1 MISDFISSIYEVF
14 DSLPTVLKIL
24 LFFIF
29 IVPNMIMVQIVIM
42 PISIFIC
49 IFDFIMNL
57 AYYTEFPNEPDILMY
72 IAFFPVFLIWMFG
85 KNVVRNCI

>member
-57 AYYTEFPNEPDILMY
+57 AFYDGFPDEPDILMY
-72 IAFFPVFLIWMFG
+72 IAFFPIFLIWMFG

>member
-1 MISDFISSIYEVF
+1 MISDFLSSIYEAF

-24 LFFIF
+24 LFFLF
-29 IVPNMIMVQIVIM
+29 IVPNMVLIQILIM

-57 AYYTEFPNEPDILMY
+57 AYYYRFPDEPDLLMY
-72 IAFFPVFLIWMFG
+72 VAFFPIFLIWMFG
-85 KNVVRNCI
+85 ENVVRNCI